1 MPDVVTNLLALSG
14 DATSPAELL
23 KLALDVVVDATK
35 AEAAAVAR
43 ATPPTW
49 AIVAARN
56 VVAATV
62 PTDLA
67 AESLER
73 ETVVRADRWLAAPLT
88 SSHRSGGDTEL
99 SHVLLLRGNCSDG
112 VFADIARSVA
122 EALAI
127 VTRTTSLRRRANRL
141 EAMLAI
147 TRKWQQTNDMETLL
161 SEMAEAAIK
170 MFDADRASIFLW
182 DKPNKTIVGRPA
194 LGVKGGELRLA
205 DTAGIVGQV
214 IQTGETR
221 RVTDSDANAGIERAV
236 DKQTGYKTKS
246 LLCVPLV
253 SASGSR
259 LGAFEVLN
267 KKSGAFTAEDEPG
280 LIELASYA
288 AVALESTQ
296 QFEELLTRH
305 QRLVELAAQDT
316 SLVGDSPAI
325 QALRSTVS
333 RLGNTDLAILILGE
347 NGTGKEV
354 VAQSI
359 HYGSRRRTEPFIAV
373 NCAALTE
380 TLLESEL
387 FGHEKGAFTDAH
399 ESRAGKFELAS
410 GGTLFLDE
418 IGDMSLAGQAKLLR
432 VLEEKD
438 DRSRRRQPLD
448 SHRRPRAGRHESEPG
463 RNGAGKAVSPGPL
476 LPPERRDA
484 RSAAAARA
492 RRRHP
497 AAGRAFLAAL
507 LRQMGR
513 ANAEVD
519 RRRSQAADQPSVA
532 GQRPRAAEPDGAA
545 GVPVARRPDRGRR
558 IGVHSVAGRPHA
570 VARRDRPELE
580 HGDPPIPDR
589 ITSGKRSSGPAAT

>member
-1 MPDVVTNLLALSG
+1 MPDVVTDLLGLSS
-14 DATSPAELL
+14 DATSPSELL
-23 KLALDVVVDATK
+23 KLALDVVVDTTK
-35 AEAAAVAR
+35 AEAAAVTR
-43 ATPPTW
+43 AAPPTW
-49 AIVAARN
+49 AVVATRNVAAS
-56 VVAATV
+56 AV

-73 ETVVRADRWLAAPLT
+73 EGVVRADRWLAAPL
-88 SSHRSGGDTEL
+88 SPAHGSDDARSEPA
-99 SHVLLLRGNCSDG
+99 HVLLLRGNCAEG
-112 VFADIARSVA
+112 VFAEIARSVA
-122 EALAI
+122 GALSI
-127 VTRTTSLRRRANRL
+127 VTRATRLRRRADRL

-161 SEMAEAAIK
+161 SEMAEAAIE

-221 RVTDSDANAGIERAV
+221 RVTESDTNAGIERAV

-267 KKSGAFTAEDEPG
+267 KKNGVFTEEDESG

-305 QRLVELAAQDT
+305 HRLVELAAQDT
-316 SLVGDSPAI
+316 SLVGDCPAI
-325 QALRSTVS
+325 EALRSTVN
-333 RLGNTDLAILILGE
+333 RLGHTDLAILILGE

-354 VAQSI
+354 VAQSM
-359 HYGSRRRTEPFIAV
+359 HYRSRRRDEPFVAV

-387 FGHEKGAFTDAH
+387 FGHE
-399 ESRAGKFELAS
+399 RAPS
-410 GGTLFLDE
+410 PTPTNRGTE
-418 IGDMSLAGQAKLLR
+418 NS
-432 VLEEKD
+432 
-438 DRSRRRQPLD
+438 SWP
-448 SHRRPRAGRHESEPG
+448 
-463 RNGAGKAVSPGPL
+463 
-476 LPPERRDA
+476 
-484 RSAAAARA
+484 
-492 RRRHP
+492 P
-497 AAGRAFLAAL
+497 AAHF
-507 LRQMGR
+507 
-513 ANAEVD
+513 
-519 RRRSQAADQPSVA
+519 
-532 GQRPRAAEPDGAA
+532 
-545 GVPVARRPDRGRR
+545 
-558 IGVHSVAGRPHA
+558 
-570 VARRDRPELE
+570 
-580 HGDPPIPDR
+580 
-589 ITSGKRSSGPAAT
+589 SSTKSAT